1 MHKFTFS
8 RVLQLVQSWVKPAGS
23 TRGTADGSHPR
34 YVEGDNSGFAYCLLP
49 QHHTEDSTTLA
60 IGHNLMASDPN
71 CKLPPELW
79 LIIFRLATRPDDGQL
94 TSTYEPFEGC
104 FDMVSEIVLRTR
116 RSLVQ
121 VCRTWR
127 ALAISFLYE
136 DVRVRPD
143 ADALKKFLGSDQF
156 SSEGKYSTP
165 GGWVRRLELP
175 YTLTDHSSSTDVVH
189 ILQSC
194 PFIHTLIRPYLP
206 DVPRESNE
214 LRYGLPTGIV
224 ALSSLTRLDWWHYYT
239 VARSG
244 GINSLVDVLHNAP
257 YLQYLTLGGEFHTAQ
272 ELGELQLPALTTLRL
287 RRVSAAL
294 LLRICGWELPSLTH
308 IIVDFPPESYAIG
321 QVWST
326 FGRQLST
333 VEFGRNVVFLMNDQI
348 TSFLRA
354 SPTSVKTFNYF
365 IFFTMFPQLPMGI
378 EASVERVG
386 IHAFPCRMLPDSWT
400 HLDRHFWWLAGPSL
414 PALRHVV
421 LYGDWSEIT
430 KNPRFPRLR
439 GCLHDH
445 HPSPL
450 MIGIQ
455 SIRIRMFPG
464 V

>member
-1 MHKFTFS
+1 MA
-8 RVLQLVQSWVKPAGS
+8 P
-23 TRGTADGSHPR
+23 
-34 YVEGDNSGFAYCLLP
+34 NS
-49 QHHTEDSTTLA
+49 
-60 IGHNLMASDPN
+60 N

-79 LIIFRLATRPDDGQL
+79 LIIFRWATRPDDGQL
-94 TSTYEPFEGC
+94 SCTYEPFEGC
-104 FDMVSEIVLRTR
+104 FDLVSEMVLRTR

-127 ALAISFLYE
+127 ALAISILYE

-143 ADALKKFLGSDQF
+143 ADALKEFLESDQF
-156 SSEGKYSTP
+156 SSEGNSSTP
-165 GGWVRRLELP
+165 GRWVRRLELP
-175 YTLTDHSSSTDVVH
+175 YTSTDYSSSTDVIQ

-194 PFIHTLIRPYLP
+194 PFLHTLIRPYLP
-206 DVPRESNE
+206 DIPRESPE
-214 LRYGLPTGIV
+214 SRYGFPTGMV
-224 ALSSLTRLDWWHYYT
+224 ALSSLTRLDWWHYHT

-257 YLQYLTLGGEFHTAQ
+257 YLQYLTLGGEFHTAP
-272 ELGELQLPALTTLRL
+272 ELGALHLPVLTTLRL
-287 RRVSAAL
+287 RRVSATL
-294 LLRICGWELPSLTH
+294 LLRICGWELPSLAH
-308 IIVDFPPESYAIG
+308 IIVDFAPENHAIE

-365 IFFTMFPQLPMGI
+365 IFFTMFPQLSMGI

-386 IHAFPCRMLPDSWT
+386 VHAFPCKMLSDLWM

-421 LYGDWSEIT
+421 LYGDWGEII
-430 KNPRFPRLR
+430 KDPRFPRWR
-439 GCLHDH
+439 GCLE
-445 HPSPL
+445 SK
-450 MIGIQ
+450 GC
-455 SIRIRMFPG
+455 RIEFASESS
-464 V
+464 